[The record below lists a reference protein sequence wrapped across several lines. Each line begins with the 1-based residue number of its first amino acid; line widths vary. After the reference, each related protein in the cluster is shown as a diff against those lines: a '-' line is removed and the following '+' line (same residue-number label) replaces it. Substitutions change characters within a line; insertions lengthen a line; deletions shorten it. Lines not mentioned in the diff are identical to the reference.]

1 MEFLTWRK
9 NTNPGFTDS
18 MNFPRLPMTMDI
30 QVLEIGVGEK
40 LGRFK
45 MAGPLQSKHEMN
57 NVSNLR
63 TPL

>member
-9 NTNPGFTDS
+9 KNSCGTDS

-30 QVLEIGVGEK
+30 QVLEIGFGEK
-40 LGRFK
+40 LEGSRWQL
-45 MAGPLQSKHEMN
+45 LQSKHEMN